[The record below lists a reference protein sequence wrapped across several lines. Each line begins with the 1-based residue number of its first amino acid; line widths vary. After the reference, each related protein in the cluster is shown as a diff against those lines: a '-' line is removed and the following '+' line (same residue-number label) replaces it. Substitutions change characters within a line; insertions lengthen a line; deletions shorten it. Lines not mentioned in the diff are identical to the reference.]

1 MMTITGKE
9 LGKGRKLLLTG
20 IVAALLTFAGNAY
33 ADHEG
38 SDGALDQGTQQ
49 QDLEDAL
56 NDNWL
61 PTIPEMADQFSA
73 TMIHQI
79 FGIGALLD
87 AKHQLETQRL
97 LGQLRA
103 EAHKNYRSSNQM
115 CRYGTNVRSLA
126 TTEARALANKSAMSQ
141 VLQQRILLK
150 GNSVGSAGRYS
161 DLRSRFDQFRSLYC
175 NPEENDGD
183 LWNEANT
190 NSSICLTTAG
200 ATRLNNDIDYTRMLD
215 SRLTVDVNFTDA
227 TQTDDETDLM
237 AMGRNLY
244 SHQLLD
250 LREDNVL
257 AREGNLPNIM
267 NMRSLHA
274 MRGISHNSFAEI
286 VGMKAAGS
294 GTVGTFMRR
303 IIEELDIPAAEVD
316 QFLGAN
322 PSYFAQ
328 MEVLTRKM
336 YHNPDFYTN
345 LYTSPENLKRTSV
358 ALQALQIMHDRDRF
372 EASLRREM
380 LLSSILEMR
389 IRDAQEVGESQITGR
404 ANSRGQ

>member
-1 MMTITGKE
+1 MTITGKE
-9 LGKGRKLLLTG
+9 FGKGKKLLLTG

>member
-237 AMGRNLY
+237 AMGRNIY